1 MTKCRAG
8 SRLYKSRE
16 VPQHATIYI
25 SEKGREFW
33 ISAVGETKSFIIF
46 VDDGSN
52 LEINSIYLQQI
63 IKKQTK

>member
-1 MTKCRAG
+1 MRAG
-8 SRLYKSRE
+8 SVIYKNRE
-16 VPQHATIYI
+16 VPQHATIYT

-52 LEINSIYLQQI
+52 LEISNEIAKKYLRN
-63 IKKQTK
+63 

>member
-1 MTKCRAG
+1 MRAG
-8 SRLYKSRE
+8 SVMYKNRE
-16 VPQHATIYI
+16 VPITAKIYI

-52 LEINSIYLQQI
+52 LEISNEIAKKYLRN
-63 IKKQTK
+63 